1 MMTHFLWLAIGYLLA
16 GYTASWLRD
25 KLENRWGLARAVFST
40 AFDSVLILCI
50 AVLIATGWLMAI
62 RESQFKPHVV
72 TTSINGRVLSSVTVT
87 NPEYLTW
94 EVKPLFTTN
103 GLEYRQFPTTNY
115 YWQVWSIFKTK

>member
-62 RESQFKPHVV
+62 RESQFQPHVV

-87 NPEYLTW
+87 RSEEHTSELQSLRHL
-94 EVKPLFTTN
+94 VCRL
-103 GLEYRQFPTTNY
+103 LL
-115 YWQVWSIFKTK
+115 